1 MKKKTLI
8 LTISLIFL
16 LFLFIGSV
24 IIGQTDNRLIF
35 TLKNNIPLGLRVFLK
50 DKVFFIFS
58 LNNEVE
64 KLIVQ
69 SKRLVNKV
77 DQLEDQN
84 EYLKQKI
91 YNISNQ
97 IDDDVYV
104 LPKILGNE
112 EIISNNGEIF
122 YLTKYFFHSKAWQYN
137 KKPSGYLTN
146 HDNKIFT
153 LSGDGELNF
162 INISEIDKKNEN
174 IKLKIKTNL
183 KEVVNNPAIYKK
195 GKISFRGIMINNDK
209 IYLSYY
215 KEIKKNCFNISIV
228 GGSLDLELIKFKSF
242 FTYDEC
248 SKNMSNHTGGKM
260 ITLNDDSFL
269 FTIGDAQQYMDAQN
283 DDSLFG
289 KLLQISY
296 SDKSYKIIAKGMR
309 DTQGGIYNKKDKV
322 VLMTEH
328 GPTGGDEINSLKLD
342 QFEDYANF
350 GWPIASYGEIDYI
363 IIKEKNF
370 QIIKKMVLK
379 NHYIGL
385 EEILLHRVK

>member
-16 LFLFIGSV
+16 LFVFIGSV

-112 EIISNNGEIF
+112 EL
-122 YLTKYFFHSKAWQYN
+122 YLIMVKFF
-137 KKPSGYLTN
+137 
-146 HDNKIFT
+146 I
-153 LSGDGELNF
+153 
-162 INISEIDKKNEN
+162 
-174 IKLKIKTNL
+174 
-183 KEVVNNPAIYKK
+183 
-195 GKISFRGIMINNDK
+195 
-209 IYLSYY
+209 
-215 KEIKKNCFNISIV
+215 
-228 GGSLDLELIKFKSF
+228 
-242 FTYDEC
+242 
-248 SKNMSNHTGGKM
+248 
-260 ITLNDDSFL
+260 
-269 FTIGDAQQYMDAQN
+269 
-283 DDSLFG
+283 
-289 KLLQISY
+289 
-296 SDKSYKIIAKGMR
+296 
-309 DTQGGIYNKKDKV
+309 
-322 VLMTEH
+322 
-328 GPTGGDEINSLKLD
+328 
-342 QFEDYANF
+342 
-350 GWPIASYGEIDYI
+350 
-363 IIKEKNF
+363 
-370 QIIKKMVLK
+370 
-379 NHYIGL
+379 
-385 EEILLHRVK
+385 